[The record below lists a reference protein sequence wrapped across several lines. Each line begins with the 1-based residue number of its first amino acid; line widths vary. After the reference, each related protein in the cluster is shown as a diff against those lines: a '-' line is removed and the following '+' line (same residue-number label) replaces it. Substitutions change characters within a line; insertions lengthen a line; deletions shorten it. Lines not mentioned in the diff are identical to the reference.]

1 VSVQEIAWNDTPAP
15 EPEVPAEAVQ
25 SDAEKI
31 SHMWMVAGEIAQEH
45 DLCSEY
51 EAFVDRV
58 GGEHAPCRE
67 KEAEDVTYSVT
78 VAITREFDLTSD
90 DLDADSYMPS
100 GLSSRDVEDVA
111 VEGSATMTWTTSFQV
126 DFPSGTEDYDVDVDD
141 LLRGQGIDDYD
152 NAEITY
158 WEEN

>member
-1 VSVQEIAWNDTPAP
+1 
-15 EPEVPAEAVQ
+15 
-25 SDAEKI
+25 
-31 SHMWMVAGEIAQEH
+31 
-45 DLCSEY
+45 
-51 EAFVDRV
+51 
-58 GGEHAPCRE
+58 
-67 KEAEDVTYSVT
+67 
-78 VAITREFDLTSD
+78 
-90 DLDADSYMPS
+90 MPS